1 MSATP
6 KKKRKIGRP
15 KKNEAWRLKRFVEGT
30 AKAVENE
37 QLTRERDEARERA
50 DDILSEWHDHEG
62 SYYAN
67 DKDRFPPLWENRPL
81 TQDEIDEMRAG
92 H

>member
-37 QLTRERDEARERA
+37 QLTRERDEASEPGEPSA
-50 DDILSEWHDHEG
+50 AHFDTGALSDDDVP
-62 SYYAN
+62 
-67 DKDRFPPLWENRPL
+67 F
-81 TQDEIDEMRAG
+81 
-92 H
+92 